1 MSEARVSYSL
11 NGVDLTTV
19 VNLASQI
26 DANPDV
32 ARELSAY
39 ARRVRVRWVDGF
51 HSQAYTRD
59 VPSHTY
65 DEPQWLGGKN
75 RAMAASEAVL
85 GAIGGCIATG
95 FAANAALREVAI
107 HELEIEVE
115 GTINLPSFFGIV
127 DGNPGY
133 TQIRVTIYARC
144 DADPRLLDEIAYRAV
159 QLSPVVNTVKNPV
172 DVQYTLR
179 TMT

>member
-1 MSEARVSYSL
+1 MSGARVSFSL

-19 VNLASQI
+19 VNLASRI

-59 VPSHTY
+59 VPPHGY
-65 DEPQWLGGKN
+65 DEPEWLGGKN

-85 GAIGGCIATG
+85 GAVGGCIAVG
-95 FAANAALREVAI
+95 FAAQASLREVTV
-107 HELEIEVE
+107 HELEVAVE
-115 GTINLPSFFGIV
+115 GTIDLPTFFGIRE
-127 DGNPGY
+127 GNSGY
-133 TQIRVTIYARC
+133 QRLRVTLYVRC
-144 DADPRLLDEIAYRAV
+144 DAEGPLLDEIAYRAV
-159 QLSPVVNTVKNPV
+159 NLSPVVNTVRHPV
-172 DVQYTLR
+172 QVDYEVKPIQ
-179 TMT
+179 

>member
-1 MSEARVSYSL
+1 MSEARVSFSL

-19 VNLASQI
+19 VNLASRI

-65 DEPQWLGGKN
+65 DEPEWLGGKN

-85 GAIGGCIATG
+85 GAIGGCIAPRV
-95 FAANAALREVAI
+95 AANAAPREVAI
-107 HELEIEVE
+107 HELEVEGE
-115 GTINLPSFFGIV
+115 GTINPPSFFCILES
-127 DGNPGY
+127 NPRH
-133 TQIRVTIYARC
+133 TQN
-144 DADPRLLDEIAYRAV
+144 RLT
-159 QLSPVVNTVKNPV
+159 N
-172 DVQYTLR
+172 
-179 TMT
+179 

>member
-1 MSEARVSYSL
+1 MSEARVSFSL
-11 NGVDLTTV
+11 NGIDPTKV
-19 VNLASQI
+19 VNLASRI

-32 ARELSAY
+32 AREVSAY

-65 DEPQWLGGKN
+65 DEPEWLGGKN

-107 HELEIEVE
+107 HRSEER
-115 GTINLPSFFGIV
+115 
-127 DGNPGY
+127 
-133 TQIRVTIYARC
+133 RVGEEWRS
-144 DADPRLLDEIAYRAV
+144 RW
-159 QLSPVVNTVKNPV
+159 SP
-172 DVQYTLR
+172 YH
-179 TMT
+179 